1 MFTNAAEENIKSFKV
16 YVAELK
22 ELVAKLYYQ
31 KHLLICQVLELEAN
45 KYATEETDTTGGS
58 PVPWEFLFEQQRQQI
73 IMLWHLCHISLVHR
87 TQFYLLLRGD
97 PSDQIYAE
105 VEFRRL
111 TWLEQHLAE
120 LGNASPALLGDEPAD
135 YVSASIRALRQE
147 REYLAKRVN
156 SKLTA
161 QERELVYAE
170 WEVPP
175 GGKKQRRLEFI
186 NKLWSDPYNIHHVQ
200 ESAQVVAKLID
211 FCGDENSKDM
221 FELNF
226 AGPYTEKTSGFE
238 QAIQGYAI
246 HVLSLTY
253 QKVPRAVLAEAI
265 NIEGLSLDKFLERQV
280 ANYGWA
286 IEKTQGK
293 GHEFNDPVLKKN
305 SSDSFCVNEAGKHEI
320 LFHYQCIMRF
330 LTETRKLPLIWHES
344 LLAFVHRFLTTDT
357 VNMVLGKKLGPDL
370 VERLKISLLSAEALV
385 VDAEHKQLE
394 NQAVREWLNS
404 LRDALYVADD
414 FLDDVLT
421 KAATQK
427 EVRSFWPSFLLNRD
441 RDMVDKIEGV
451 VRRIEF
457 LVKQKDFLG
466 LQTNTKDNNLSSSS
480 WRAST
485 SLMEGNIYGREDDQ
499 QALIKIMNDNS
510 ESQLSVIPIVGM
522 GGVGKTTLAKW
533 LYSDVKGFDL
543 KAWVCISETFD
554 IVEITRTTIEEI
566 TKSTCTF
573 RSLNSLQNELQKMLL
588 GKKFFIVL
596 DDVWSDDA
604 DKWKQFITPFQ
615 SGAKG
620 STILLTT
627 RIKEVASVVQTCP
640 SWILNG
646 LSEDYCWLL
655 FADNACF
662 PESNGN
668 STLEE
673 IGRKIV
679 NKCKGLPL
687 AVETLG
693 RLLRAKDDFKEWSA
707 VLTSD
712 IWKFSM
718 KNSKIIPALLIS
730 YFQLPAYIK
739 RCFVY
744 CSLYP
749 KDYCFEKDKLILLWM
764 AEDLLRQP
772 KRGES
777 LEEVGCEC
785 FEELLS
791 RLFFK
796 QYQKSYK
803 MHDLLHDLALFLAG
817 DFYCRSEELG
827 RDEGLNPLTRHLSF
841 ESLSPL
847 VSKNSDSINKV
858 ESLRTLLALSFSSQ
872 SNNFDDATC
881 ILISKLKHVRVLL
894 FHLFK
899 GLNVLPESIGELIHL
914 RYLDISETSIRAL
927 PESLCNLYNLQTL
940 KLSKCCNLTR
950 LPNGMHNLVN
960 LRHLNV
966 SGAPLEEMPGGMSKL
981 KNLHILTDFVV
992 GKNKD
997 NGIQELGGLS
1007 NLHGSLEI
1015 KKIENVVDI
1024 KEAKRARIM
1033 DKRHIDCLQLQWSSS
1048 GDIVSNTQNER
1059 DILDSLQPHNDLKE
1073 LRIKGYKG
1081 TIFPNWVGYCSYSNM
1096 TCISLSSCNNCC
1108 MLPSLGELPSL
1119 QSLSIKSFGQLKI
1132 IGHEFYKN
1140 EASTHNS
1147 SPIAPFPSLHS
1158 LDFQDMPCWEV
1169 WHSSGPEAFP
1179 QLKRLQIHG
1188 CPMLKD
1194 GIPNFIIQRFI
1205 SLLSEAPEVRRLDV
1219 REDHTGGSQE
1229 LSFSGNTLTIK
1240 GCESLVEFAFQEMTI
1255 NHFTY
1260 LQLIELSGCSSAISF
1275 PGNCLP
1281 KSLQMLTILKC
1292 QKLEFPQQQHQK
1304 YDLVGLLIY
1313 SSCDSLTS
1321 LSLDAFPNLEFLDMF
1336 GCKSLESVSM
1346 SLPQEAALDSL
1357 PKNGCSNLTHLY
1369 FRNCSKLKVLPCHMN
1384 TLLPNLERF
1393 QIQGC
1398 PELHEFPEGGLPPNL
1413 KVLSARKSLLSS
1425 VGSFNSLNDLTI
1437 EGDDCDRVKSFPE
1450 LGSLPHLPSLTFLKI
1465 WRFLDLETL
1474 ECNELLRLPSLQ
1486 ELYIERCPKL
1496 ESMAGEKMP
1505 PSLLQLYVYECPLL
1519 EERCKKKYQQ
1529 IWPKISHIPSIGY
1542 GVTYLVN

>member
-1 MFTNAAEENIKSFKV
+1 MADA
-16 YVAELK
+16 
-22 ELVAKLYYQ
+22 LV
-31 KHLLICQVLELEAN
+31 
-45 KYATEETDTTGGS
+45 GGT
-58 PVPWEFLFEQQRQQI
+58 FL
-73 IMLWHLCHISLVHR
+73 
-87 TQFYLLLRGD
+87 
-97 PSDQIYAE
+97 
-105 VEFRRL
+105 
-111 TWLEQHLAE
+111 
-120 LGNASPALLGDEPAD
+120 
-135 YVSASIRALRQE
+135 SAFF
-147 REYLAKRVN
+147 N
-156 SKLTA
+156 
-161 QERELVYAE
+161 
-170 WEVPP
+170 
-175 GGKKQRRLEFI
+175 
-186 NKLWSDPYNIHHVQ
+186 
-200 ESAQVVAKLID
+200 VVFD
-211 FCGDENSKDM
+211 
-221 FELNF
+221 
-226 AGPYTEKTSGFE
+226 
-238 QAIQGYAI
+238 
-246 HVLSLTY
+246 
-253 QKVPRAVLAEAI
+253 
-265 NIEGLSLDKFLERQV
+265 
-280 ANYGWA
+280 
-286 IEKTQGK
+286 
-293 GHEFNDPVLKKN
+293 
-305 SSDSFCVNEAGKHEI
+305 
-320 LFHYQCIMRF
+320 
-330 LTETRKLPLIWHES
+330 
-344 LLAFVHRFLTTDT
+344 RFLTTDT

-370 VERLKISLLSAEALV
+370 VERLKISLVSAEALV
-385 VDAEHKQLE
+385 DDAEHKQLE

-404 LRDALYVADD
+404 LRDALYAADD
-414 FLDDVLT
+414 LLDNVLT

-427 EVRSFWPSFLLNRD
+427 EVRSFWPGFLLNRD
-441 RDMVDKIEGV
+441 RDMVGKIEGV
-451 VRRIEF
+451 VRRVEF
-457 LVKQKDFLG
+457 LVRQKDFLG
-466 LQTNTKDNNLSSSS
+466 LQVNTKDNNLSSSS

-533 LYSDVKGFDL
+533 LYSVVKGFDL

-566 TKSTCTF
+566 TICLCSF

-615 SGAKG
+615 CGAKG

-627 RIKEVASVVQTCP
+627 RSKEVASVVQTCP

-646 LSEDYCWLL
+646 LLEDYCWLL

-668 STLEE
+668 STLED

-679 NKCKGLPL
+679 HKCKGLPL

-693 RLLRAKDDFKEWSA
+693 RMLRAKVDVKEWNA
-707 VLTSD
+707 
-712 IWKFSM
+712 
-718 KNSKIIPALLIS
+718 
-730 YFQLPAYIK
+730 
-739 RCFVY
+739 
-744 CSLYP
+744 
-749 KDYCFEKDKLILLWM
+749 
-764 AEDLLRQP
+764 
-772 KRGES
+772 
-777 LEEVGCEC
+777 
-785 FEELLS
+785 
-791 RLFFK
+791 
-796 QYQKSYK
+796 KSYK

-841 ESLSPL
+841 ESLGHL
-847 VSKNSDSINKV
+847 VSENSDSINKV

-872 SNNFDDATC
+872 SNNFDGATC
-881 ILISKLKHVRVLL
+881 ILISKLKHLRVLS

-940 KLSKCCNLTR
+940 KISKCCNLTR

-966 SGAPLEEMPGGMSKL
+966 SGTPLEEMPGGMRKL
-981 KNLHILTDFVV
+981 KNLHILSDFVV

-1007 NLHGSLEI
+1007 NLHGSFEI
-1015 KKIENVVDI
+1015 KKIENVVEI
-1024 KEAKRARIM
+1024 KEAKIARIM
-1033 DKRHIDCLQLQWSSS
+1033 DKRDIDCLRLQWSSCD
-1048 GDIVSNTQNER
+1048 DIVSNTQTER

-1081 TIFPNWVGYCSYSNM
+1081 TIFPNWVGHCSYNNM
-1096 TCISLSSCNNCC
+1096 TCISLSSCKNCC

-1119 QSLSIKSFGQLKI
+1119 QSLSIKSFCQLKI

-1140 EASTHNS
+1140 EGTHHS
-1147 SPIAPFPSLHS
+1147 SPIASFPSLHS
-1158 LDFQDMPCWEV
+1158 LEFQDMPCWEV

-1179 QLKRLQIHG
+1179 QIKRLQIHG

-1194 GIPNFIIQRFI
+1194 GIPNHIIQRFV
-1205 SLLSEAPEVRRLDV
+1205 SLLSEAPELRRLDV

-1240 GCESLVEFAFQEMTI
+1240 GCESLVEFAFQEMTT
-1255 NHFTY
+1255 NHLTY
-1260 LQLIELSGCSSAISF
+1260 LQLIELSGCSSVISF

-1292 QKLEFPQQQHQK
+1292 QKLEFPQQQQQK

-1346 SLPQEAALDSL
+1346 SLPQEAALDNL

-1369 FRNCSKLKVLPCHMN
+1369 FRNCSKLKALPCHMN

-1393 QIQGC
+1393 QIHGC

-1413 KVLSARKSLLSS
+1413 KVLAARKSLLSS
-1425 VGSFNSLNDLTI
+1425 VGSFNSLTDLTI
-1437 EGDDCDRVKSFPE
+1437 EGDDCERVNSFPE

-1519 EERCKKKYQQ
+1519 EERCKKKDQQ

-1542 GVTYLVN
+1542 ERHIFGKLSAARKLT